1 MEAAVGA
8 PSAQTRKD
16 YTSRPGALIRFFR
29 MSRDEWKSKYKD
41 LKAIVKGDNVPVMCL
56 ADGATQALGGL
67 QDNDQMNMIGHQ
79 AICPDRDLLCAAE
92 LRHELEVVLVV
103 FLTEERLLSAVSPL
117 GDMVGHVRSYHTCQS
132 SHGGKLT
139 RPQPRVKS

>member
-1 MEAAVGA
+1 MHGSAPWKTEETIVGLPRLLVLSVFSRSDSPDIVAV
-8 PSAQTRKD
+8 TFH
-16 YTSRPGALIRFFR
+16 L
-29 MSRDEWKSKYKD
+29 
-41 LKAIVKGDNVPVMCL
+41 L

-67 QDNDQMNMIGHQ
+67 RDNDQVNMIGHQ

-92 LRHELEVVLVV
+92 SRDELEVVLVI

-117 GDMVGHVRSYHTCQS
+117 GDIVGHARSYHTCQS